1 MALTNAQR
9 VEIRR
14 CLGWSARFRQFDSR
28 LEQAMNALDAMF
40 STDPDTTTQVI
51 GYLASVAAVEVELLD
66 AHTNAQAEQL
76 GAIKLDGAKL
86 IGILRS
92 EGRRFVGQLSA
103 TLGVP
108 VRHDIFSGRAPS
120 TFASPSGMVSQ
131 GGSGN
136 LPRLG

>member
-28 LEQAMNALDAMF
+28 LEMAFNALDAMF
-40 STDPDTTTQVI
+40 AEDPDTTTLVLGLLPKI
-51 GYLASVAAVEVELLD
+51 AAVEAELLD
-66 AHTNAQAEQL
+66 AHTNLQAEKL
-76 GAIKLDGAKL
+76 GSISLDGAKQ
-86 IGILRS
+86 IAVLRS

-120 TFASPSGMVSQ
+120 TFASPRGMVPEA
-131 GGSGN
+131 GGGN